1 MTYCDSSTPLSSRFD
16 AQVLRPDSA
25 IFDKLFDTAGLI
37 EQGNP
42 LDKVDRQ
49 SVINVTNRLND
60 LLSDMNL
67 DAYPVLK
74 KRFGQFPITY
84 VEVADFALAD
94 NTDLD
99 KTYSDMQAFDPSG
112 AGRTPT
118 SDTAVGDS
126 GPGGTGGTSV
136 GETGP
141 VDGTATNVG
150 TTTTA
155 TTTDAD
161 GTTTTTAIN
170 ADGTTTTTAINADG
184 TKTTTKT
191 DTDGTTTSNTTDSNG
206 TRTTV
211 TTDTSGNTTTTTVD
225 RSGNTTIAKGF
236 TILAGIIAIGSIPVS
251 ILNFLSNFDFHLD
264 TNIGVSIGGGLCGQF
279 GNIFD
284 KLFGLFTFVKSGKD
298 RISDIGNPNEKDLVK
313 KGLSITFGLTIKE
326 LHKNIV
332 KIIKKLVNQ
341 IKKIVKSMI
350 DFAVTIA
357 SKIYKKI
364 KKMAESILNFFSD
377 INLSLFFKRIET
389 FVASTA
395 SQFERLTLENL
406 GLLMFRF
413 CQFSDTMHGL
423 LMAPAKSL
431 SALANTVATETTIAQ
446 NTSLRQTKE
455 AVTAGGVRIP
465 PADREKAKTKAIAN
479 NNAPIP
485 TSIPNPT
492 NTVFDPQ
499 IDWQTPRVSTLA
511 ENAAINTLN
520 EDGIKDKFSF
530 SPSVKSDTNNWQK
543 VSSDVWIRLLRI
555 SEQTGTKYVV
565 NSGFR
570 DKAHN
575 AAVGG
580 SSDSI
585 HMSGFAID
593 ISVSSAHREEFF
605 LAAARAGFTGIGIYS
620 TFIHLDLGA
629 RRMWV
634 AGNASESKSKYAL
647 TGADKNKWVNAIPK
661 HNRDEYRKNSG
672 ATAEQLARQNSF
684 EAKRAAA
691 AEAATMSKKRLA

>member
-25 IFDKLFDTAGLI
+25 IFDKLFDTSGLI

-99 KTYSDMQAFDPSG
+99 KTYSDMQNFDPSG
-112 AGRTPT
+112 GDGT
-118 SDTAVGDS
+118 STDAAS
-126 GPGGTGGTSV
+126 GTGTGASGTGGSSV

-141 VDGTATNVG
+141 VGD
-150 TTTTA
+150 
-155 TTTDAD
+155 
-161 GTTTTTAIN
+161 TTTTT
-170 ADGTTTTTAINADG
+170 
-184 TKTTTKT
+184 
-191 DTDGTTTSNTTDSNG
+191 STDSSG

-211 TTDTSGNTTTTTVD
+211 STDNEGNVTTTTVD
-225 RSGNTTIAKGF
+225 SSGNTNIAKGF
-236 TILAGIIAIGSIPVS
+236 TILAGIIALGSIPVS
-251 ILNFLSNFDFHLD
+251 ILKFLSNFDFHLD

-284 KLFGLFTFVKSGKD
+284 KLFGLFTFIKSNKGL
-298 RISDIGNPNEKDLVK
+298 ISDIGNPNEKDLIK
-313 KGLSITFGLTIKE
+313 KGKSITFSLTIKE
-326 LHKNIV
+326 LYKNIV
-332 KIIKKLVNQ
+332 EIIKKLVKQ
-341 IKKIVKSMI
+341 IKKSVKAMI
-350 DFAVTIA
+350 DFSVSIA

-377 INLSLFFKRIET
+377 INLSIFFKRIES

-395 SQFERLTLENL
+395 SQFERITSEVL

-423 LMAPAKSL
+423 LMAPVKAL
-431 SALANTVATETTIAQ
+431 SALATTVSTETLIAQ
-446 NTSLRQTKE
+446 NTSLRQTRE

-465 PADREKAKTKAIAN
+465 PEDREKAKALAIIT
-479 NNAPIP
+479 NNAPI
-485 TSIPNPT
+485 TNIIPKAT

-499 IDWQTPRVSTLA
+499 IDWQTPRTSTLE
-511 ENAAINTLN
+511 ENVAINTLS

-530 SPSVKSDTNNWQK
+530 SAGVKSDSNNWQK
-543 VSSDVWIRLLRI
+543 VSSDVWVRMLRI
-555 SEQTGTKYVV
+555 SEQTDTSYVI

-570 DKAHN
+570 DKAYN
-575 AAVGG
+575 ASVGG
-580 SSDSI
+580 ASDSI

-593 ISVSSAHREEFF
+593 VSVSSAHREEFF
-605 LAAARAGFTGIGIYS
+605 LAAERAGFTGIGIYS
-620 TFIHLDLGA
+620 TFVHLDLGA

-634 AGNASESKSKYAL
+634 AGNASESGSKYAL

-684 EAKRAAA
+684 EAKRAAE
-691 AEAATMSKKRLA
+691 AEAATKSKKRLA